1 MDDFLTARD
10 AYINGEYAVA
20 ARALRVLA
28 DRDLPEPRAAPIVT
42 SARKYYA
49 ACLFAQ
55 GQEPEARAVLSR
67 MLRDDP
73 DARLDQVQFEAGFHR
88 LFENVLR
95 ELQPELE
102 QIRARRVLER
112 QRAETARAARREA
125 AMRIFT
131 TEQRVSTV
139 PRALTLLPFGVG
151 QFINGQRG
159 LGVFFLVTEVA
170 LVAGSVATWAVHTS
184 LYPNDPLLGP
194 GVFIENSD
202 RGDLSEAMRISNYVS
217 LGLLGGT
224 MIVGVALAF
233 FAWQPYRPIGTVP
246 RPLPRELEGVQISLG
261 AGGITLAF

>member
-20 ARALRVLA
+20 ARTLRILA
-28 DRDLPEPRAAPIVT
+28 DREIPDARAAPLVT
-42 SARKYYA
+42 PARKYYA

-55 GQEPEARAVLSR
+55 GQETDARAVLAR

-151 QFINGQRG
+151 QFVNGQRG
-159 LGVFFLVTEVA
+159 LGVFFLVSEVA
-170 LVAGSVATWAVHTS
+170 LVAGSIVTWAVHTS
-184 LYPNDPLLGP
+184 LYPNDALLGP
-194 GVFIENSD
+194 GVFLENSD
-202 RGDLSEAMRISNYVS
+202 RGNLSEAMRYSNYGS
-217 LGLLGGT
+217 LIGLGVMMT
-224 MIVGVALAF
+224 VGVIQAF
-233 FAWQPYRPIGTVP
+233 IAWQPYRPIGTVP

-261 AGGITLAF
+261 AGGITVTF

>member
-88 LFENVLR
+88 LFDNVLR

-102 QIRARRVLER
+102 QIRSRRVLER
-112 QRAETARAARREA
+112 QRVETARAARREV

-131 TEQRVSTV
+131 TEQRVVTT

-159 LGVFFLVTEVA
+159 LGVFFLITEVTLA
-170 LVAGSVATWAVHTS
+170 ATSVVTWVVHTS

-194 GVFIENSD
+194 GVFLENSD
-202 RGDLSEAMRISNYVS
+202 RGRLSEGMRYTNYGS
-217 LGLLGGT
+217 LIGLGAVVV
-224 MIVGVALAF
+224 VGVIQAF
-233 FAWQPYRPIGTVP
+233 VAWQPYRQVGTVP

-261 AGGITLAF
+261 AGGFTLAF